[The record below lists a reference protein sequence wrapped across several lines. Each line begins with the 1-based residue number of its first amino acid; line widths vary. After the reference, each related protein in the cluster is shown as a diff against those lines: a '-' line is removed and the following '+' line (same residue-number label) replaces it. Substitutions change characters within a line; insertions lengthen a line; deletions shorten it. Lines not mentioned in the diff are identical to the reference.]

1 MIILGMHFGHDGA
14 VSVIKDGKVLSY
26 ISRERTSRV
35 KHAIG
40 ITTNELDLALAE
52 AQIKVDDI
60 DYCTVVSTQN
70 MEILNGLINDF
81 SISFDKHKDHTIS
94 SPLVTLFKESN
105 INISNLLSFQ
115 LKDLFQSEKLKNTL
129 QYENFS
135 KACPEKE
142 RVANNSLASTGYLDS
157 YVMLERWKNGVSLK
171 EMAMFNV
178 SSFLENEKI
187 KNGFHYPVSIS
198 LRGKSIAGYFI
209 NHHIAHAASCYY
221 SSGFQDSAIIT
232 HDGFGNGFSY
242 HSGLVLY
249 GKDNNLYPLSPN
261 HLSIGTLYKSV
272 AIMLNL
278 GGFGEGK
285 LMGLAPY
292 GKPHFFHQDF
302 VENWFGVGR
311 RFKKANQLSL
321 WKEYCRTTA
330 KSMGYN
336 MDALGDKDKIT
347 DPINVDIAA
356 STQKLFEECYLYAAH
371 TSHSLLAKSGIKTN
385 NLCLTGG
392 TALNCPSNSKI
403 YNEGP
408 FDNLFI
414 EPSCSDEGL
423 AVGCALYLYH
433 HLQGNKLSAKT
444 NNTFISPYFGRT
456 IKEDEI
462 VEALKTFESKIIYKK
477 SNDTTKQAAQ
487 DVFSNKIIAWHEGK
501 SEIGPRAL
509 GHRSL
514 VSNPTYKD
522 NWKRVNKIKQREW
535 WRPFAPS
542 VLEEEAEKWFTNMPF
557 PSPYMLFTGQ
567 VINSEKIP
575 AITHVDNSSR
585 IQTVNKSSG
594 QYYQMIKEFYKLSKV
609 PLVMNTSFNGP
620 GEPIIETPEQ
630 ALNFLLNTELD
641 VLYLDGYR
649 VQRKA

>member
-1 MIILGMHFGHDGA
+1 
-14 VSVIKDGKVLSY
+14 
-26 ISRERTSRV
+26 
-35 KHAIG
+35 
-40 ITTNELDLALAE
+40 
-52 AQIKVDDI
+52 
-60 DYCTVVSTQN
+60 
-70 MEILNGLINDF
+70 
-81 SISFDKHKDHTIS
+81 
-94 SPLVTLFKESN
+94 
-105 INISNLLSFQ
+105 
-115 LKDLFQSEKLKNTL
+115 
-129 QYENFS
+129 
-135 KACPEKE
+135 
-142 RVANNSLASTGYLDS
+142 
-157 YVMLERWKNGVSLK
+157 
-171 EMAMFNV
+171 
-178 SSFLENEKI
+178 
-187 KNGFHYPVSIS
+187 
-198 LRGKSIAGYFI
+198 
-209 NHHIAHAASCYY
+209 
-221 SSGFQDSAIIT
+221 
-232 HDGFGNGFSY
+232 
-242 HSGLVLY
+242 
-249 GKDNNLYPLSPN
+249 
-261 HLSIGTLYKSV
+261 
-272 AIMLNL
+272 
-278 GGFGEGK
+278 
-285 LMGLAPY
+285 
-292 GKPHFFHQDF
+292 
-302 VENWFGVGR
+302 
-311 RFKKANQLSL
+311 
-321 WKEYCRTTA
+321 
-330 KSMGYN
+330 

-371 TSHSLLAKSGIKTN
+371 ASHSLLAKSGIKTN

-392 TALNCPSNSKI
+392 TALNCPSNSKV

-423 AVGCALYLYH
+423 AVGSALYLYH
-433 HLQGNKLSAKT
+433 HLQGNKLSVKT
-444 NNTFISPYFGRT
+444 KNTFISPYFGRT

-462 VEALKTFESKIIYKK
+462 VEALKKFESKIIYKK

-487 DVFSNKIIAWHEGK
+487 DVFSNKVIAWYEGK

-542 VLEEEAEKWFTNMPF
+542 VLEEEADKWFANMPF

-594 QYYQMIKEFYKLSKV
+594 QYYQMIKEFYKLSKI
-609 PLVMNTSFNGP
+609 PLIMNTSFNGP

-641 VLYLDGYR
+641 VLYIDGYK
-649 VQRKA
+649 VERKL

>member
-1 MIILGMHFGHDGA
+1 MHFGHDGA
-14 VSVIKDGKVLSY
+14 ISIIKDGKVLSY

-52 AQIKVDDI
+52 AQIKINDI

-81 SISFDKHKDHTIS
+81 HISFDNHKDHTNP
-94 SPLVTLFKESN
+94 SPLKTIFKESN
-105 INISNLLSFQ
+105 INVSDLLSFQ
-115 LKDLFQSEKLKNTL
+115 LKDLFQSKKLKDSL
-129 QYENFS
+129 QYKNFS

-142 RVANNSLASTGYLDS
+142 RIANNSLASTGYLDN
-157 YVMLERWKNGVSLK
+157 YVMLKRWKDGASLN
-171 EMAMFNV
+171 EMAMFDA

-187 KNGFHYPVSIS
+187 RNGFHYPVSIS

-221 SSGFQDSAIIT
+221 SSGFQDSAIMT
-232 HDGFGNGFSY
+232 HDGFGNGVGY
-242 HSGLVLY
+242 HSGLILY
-249 GKDNNLYPLSPN
+249 GKDNILYPLSPN
-261 HLSIGTLYKSV
+261 HLSIGSLYKSV

-330 KSMGYN
+330 KNMGYN

-356 STQKLFEECYLYAAH
+356 STQKLFEECYLYAARM
-371 TSHSLLAKSGIKTN
+371 SHNLLTKSGIDTN

-392 TALNCPSNSKI
+392 TALNCPSNSKV

-423 AVGCALYLYH
+423 AVGSALYLYH
-433 HLQGNKLSAKT
+433 HIQGNKLSVKT
-444 NNTFISPYFGRT
+444 DNTFISPYFGRT
-456 IKEDEI
+456 IKEDKI
-462 VEALKTFESKIIYKK
+462 IEALKAFENKITYKK
-477 SNDTTKQAAQ
+477 TNDTAKQAAQ

-542 VLEEEAEKWFTNMPF
+542 VLEEEAEKWFSNIPF

-594 QYYQMIKEFYKLSKV
+594 QYYEMIKEFYKLSKV

-641 VLYLDGYR
+641 VLYIDGYR
-649 VQRKA
+649 VQRKG

>member
-1 MIILGMHFGHDGA
+1 MHFGHDGA
-14 VSVIKDGKVLSY
+14 VSIIKDGKVLSY
-26 ISRERTSRV
+26 ISRERNSRV

-52 AQIKVDDI
+52 AQIKINDI

-81 SISFDKHKDHTIS
+81 HISFDNHKDHTNP
-94 SPLVTLFKESN
+94 SPLKTIFKESN
-105 INISNLLSFQ
+105 INVSDLLSFQ
-115 LKDLFQSEKLKNTL
+115 LKDLFQSKKLKDSL
-129 QYENFS
+129 QYKNFS

-142 RVANNSLASTGYLDS
+142 RIANNSLASTGYLDN
-157 YVMLERWKNGVSLK
+157 YVMLKRWKDGASLN
-171 EMAMFNV
+171 EMAMFDA

-187 KNGFHYPVSIS
+187 RNGFHYPVSIS

-221 SSGFQDSAIIT
+221 SSGFQDSAIMT
-232 HDGFGNGFSY
+232 HDGFGNGVGY
-242 HSGLVLY
+242 HSGLILY
-249 GKDNNLYPLSPN
+249 GKDNILYPLSPN
-261 HLSIGTLYKSV
+261 HLSIGSLYKSV

-330 KSMGYN
+330 KNMGYN

-356 STQKLFEECYLYAAH
+356 STQKLFEECYLYAARM
-371 TSHSLLAKSGIKTN
+371 SHNLLTKSGIDTN

-392 TALNCPSNSKI
+392 TALNCPSNSKV

-423 AVGCALYLYH
+423 AVGSALYLYH
-433 HLQGNKLSAKT
+433 HIQGNKLSVKT
-444 NNTFISPYFGRT
+444 DNTFISPYFGRT
-456 IKEDEI
+456 IKEDKI
-462 VEALKTFESKIIYKK
+462 IEALKAFENKITYKK
-477 SNDTTKQAAQ
+477 TNDTAKQAAQ
-487 DVFSNKIIAWHEGK
+487 DVFNNKVIAWHEGK

-542 VLEEEAEKWFTNMPF
+542 VLEEEAEKWFSNMPF

-594 QYYQMIKEFYKLSKV
+594 QYYEMIKEFYKLSKV

-641 VLYLDGYR
+641 VLYIDGYR
-649 VQRKA
+649 VQRKG

>member
-1 MIILGMHFGHDGA
+1 MLILGMHFGHDGA

-40 ITTNELDLALAE
+40 ITTNELDLALEE
-52 AQIKVDDI
+52 AQIKVSDI
-60 DYCTVVSTQN
+60 DYCTIVSTQN

-81 SISFDKHKDHTIS
+81 HISFDNHKNHTDP
-94 SPLVTLFKESN
+94 SPLENLFKESN
-105 INISNLLSFQ
+105 IKISDLLSYQ
-115 LKDLFQSEKLKNTL
+115 LKDLFQSEKLKDSL
-129 QYENFS
+129 QYKNFS

-142 RVANNSLASTGYLDS
+142 RVANNSLTSTGYLDS
-157 YVMLERWKNGVSLK
+157 YVMLQRWKNGASLK
-171 EMAMFNV
+171 EIGMFDV

-209 NHHIAHAASCYY
+209 NHHIAHAGSCYY
-221 SSGFQDSAIIT
+221 SSSFQDSAIIT
-232 HDGFGNGFSY
+232 HDGFGNGVGY
-242 HSGLVLY
+242 HSGLILY
-249 GKDNNLYPLSPN
+249 GKDNNIYPLSPN
-261 HLSIGTLYKSV
+261 HLSIGSLYKSV

-292 GKPHFFHQDF
+292 GKPNFFHHSF
-302 VENWFGVGR
+302 VENWFGVGKH
-311 RFKKANQLSL
+311 FKNSNQLNA
-321 WKEYCRTTA
+321 WKEYCCTTA
-330 KSMGYN
+330 KKMGYD
-336 MDALGDKDKIT
+336 MDALGNKDKIT

-356 STQKLFEECYLYAAH
+356 STQKLFEECYLYAAQMTH
-371 TSHSLLAKSGIKTN
+371 RLLTRSKINTN

-403 YNEGP
+403 YKEGP
-408 FDNLFI
+408 FANI
-414 EPSCSDEGL
+414 YVEPSCSDDGL
-423 AVGCALYLYH
+423 AVGSALYLYH
-433 HLQGNKLSAKT
+433 HIKGNKLSVKT

-456 IKEDEI
+456 IKENEI
-462 VEALKTFESKIIYKK
+462 VEALKTFENKIIYKK
-477 SNDTTKQAAQ
+477 SNDTAKQAAH
-487 DVFSNKIIAWHEGK
+487 DVFNNKVIAWYEGK
-501 SEIGPRAL
+501 SEVGPRAL

-514 VSNPTYKD
+514 LSNPTYKD

-542 VLEEEAEKWFTNMPF
+542 VLEEEAEKWFSNMPF

-594 QYYQMIKEFYKLSKV
+594 QYYKMIKEFYKLSKI

-641 VLYLDGYR
+641 VLYIDGYK
-649 VQRKA
+649 VQKKN

>member
-14 VSVIKDGKVLSY
+14 VSIVKDGKVLSY

-40 ITTNELDLALAE
+40 ITTNELDLAFVE
-52 AQIKVDDI
+52 AQITVDDI
-60 DYCTVVSTQN
+60 DYCTIVSTQN

-81 SISFDKHKDHTIS
+81 HISFDNHKDHKNP
-94 SPLVTLFKESN
+94 SPLEIFFKKNN
-105 INISNLLSFQ
+105 INISNILSFQ
-115 LKDLFQSEKLKNTL
+115 LKDLFQSEKLKNSL
-129 QYENFS
+129 QYKNFS
-135 KACPEKE
+135 TACPEKE
-142 RVANNSLASTGYLDS
+142 KVANNSLASTGYLDT
-157 YVMLERWKNGVSLK
+157 YVMLERWKKGASLN
-171 EMAMFNV
+171 EIAMFDA
-178 SSFLENEKI
+178 SSLLENENI

-221 SSGFQDSAIIT
+221 SSGFQNSAIIT
-232 HDGFGNGFSY
+232 HDGFGNGVGY

-261 HLSIGTLYKSV
+261 HLSIGSLYKSV

-311 RFKKANQLSL
+311 RFKKANQLIL
-321 WKEYCRTTA
+321 WKEHCLTTA
-330 KSMGYN
+330 QNMGYD
-336 MDALGDKDKIT
+336 MSALGDKDKIT

-371 TSHSLLAKSGIKTN
+371 MSHGLLAKSGIGTN

-392 TALNCPSNSKI
+392 TALNCPANTKI

-408 FDNLFI
+408 FDNVFI
-414 EPSCSDEGL
+414 EPSCSDDGL
-423 AVGCALYLYH
+423 AVGSALYLYH
-433 HLQGNKLSAKT
+433 HIQDNKLSLKT
-444 NNTFISPYFGRT
+444 NSTFISPYFGRK

-462 VEALKTFESKIIYKK
+462 VEALKIFESKIIYKK

-487 DVFSNKIIAWHEGK
+487 DVFSNKVIAWYEGK
-501 SEIGPRAL
+501 SEVGPRAL

-522 NWKRVNKIKQREW
+522 NWKRVNKIKEREW

-542 VLEEEAEKWFTNMPF
+542 VLEEEADKWFTKMPF

-594 QYYQMIKEFYKLSKV
+594 QYYQMIKEFYKLSKI

-630 ALNFLLNTELD
+630 ALKFLLNTDLD
-641 VLYLDGYR
+641 VLYIDGYR
-649 VQRKA
+649 VQKKV

>member
-1 MIILGMHFGHDGA
+1 MHFGHDGA
-14 VSVIKDGKVLSY
+14 VSIIKNGKVLSY
-26 ISRERTSRV
+26 ISRERNSRV

-52 AQIKVDDI
+52 AQIKISDI

-81 SISFDKHKDHTIS
+81 YISFDNHKDHTS
-94 SPLVTLFKESN
+94 PSPLKTLFKEGN
-105 INISNLLSFQ
+105 INVSDLLSFQ
-115 LKDLFQSEKLKNTL
+115 LKNLFQAEKLKDSL
-129 QYENFS
+129 QYKNFS

-142 RVANNSLASTGYLDS
+142 KIANNSLASTGYLDN
-157 YVMLERWKNGVSLK
+157 YVMLKRWKDGASLN
-171 EMAMFNV
+171 EIAMFDA

-232 HDGFGNGFSY
+232 HDGFGNGIGY
-242 HSGLVLY
+242 HSGLILY
-249 GKDNNLYPLSPN
+249 GKDNSLYPLSPN
-261 HLSIGTLYKSV
+261 HLSIGSLYKSV

-292 GKPHFFHQDF
+292 GKPHFFHHDF
-302 VENWFGVGR
+302 VENWFGIGR
-311 RFKKANQLSL
+311 RFKNANQLNL
-321 WKEYCRTTA
+321 WKEYCCTSA
-330 KSMGYN
+330 KNMGYD
-336 MDALGDKDKIT
+336 MSALGDKDKIT

-356 STQKLFEECYLYAAH
+356 STQKLFEECYLYAARM
-371 TSHSLLAKSGIKTN
+371 SHNLLTKSGIDTN

-392 TALNCPSNSKI
+392 TALNCPSNSKV

-423 AVGCALYLYH
+423 AVGSALYLYH
-433 HLQGNKLSAKT
+433 HIQGNKLSVKT
-444 NNTFISPYFGRT
+444 DNTFISPYFGRT

-462 VEALKTFESKIIYKK
+462 IKALETFKSKITYKK
-477 SNDTTKQAAQ
+477 TNDTTKQAAQ
-487 DVFSNKIIAWHEGK
+487 DIFDNKIIAWHEGK

-542 VLEEEAEKWFTNMPF
+542 ILEEEAEKWFSNMPF

-620 GEPIIETPEQ
+620 SEPIIETPEQ

-641 VLYLDGYR
+641 VLYIDGYR
-649 VQRKA
+649 VQRKG

>member
-1 MIILGMHFGHDGA
+1 MHFGHDGA
-14 VSVIKDGKVLSY
+14 VSIIKDGKVLSY
-26 ISRERTSRV
+26 ISRERNSRV

-40 ITTNELDLALAE
+40 ITTNELDLALEE
-52 AQIKVDDI
+52 AQIKINDI

-81 SISFDKHKDHTIS
+81 HISFDNHKDHTNP
-94 SPLVTLFKESN
+94 SPLKTLFKESN
-105 INISNLLSFQ
+105 INVSDLLSFQ
-115 LKDLFQSEKLKNTL
+115 LKDLFQSEKLKDSL
-129 QYENFS
+129 QYKNFS

-142 RVANNSLASTGYLDS
+142 RIANNSLASTGYLDN
-157 YVMLERWKNGVSLK
+157 YVMLKRWKDGTSLN
-171 EMAMFNV
+171 EMAMFDA

-232 HDGFGNGFSY
+232 HDGFGNGVGY
-242 HSGLVLY
+242 HSGLILY
-249 GKDNNLYPLSPN
+249 GKDNILYPLSPN
-261 HLSIGTLYKSV
+261 HLSIGSLYKSV
-272 AIMLNL
+272 AILLNL

-330 KSMGYN
+330 KNMGYN

-356 STQKLFEECYLYAAH
+356 STQKLFEECYLYAARM
-371 TSHSLLAKSGIKTN
+371 SHNLLTKSGIDTN

-392 TALNCPSNSKI
+392 TALNCPSNSKV

-423 AVGCALYLYH
+423 AVGSALYLYH
-433 HLQGNKLSAKT
+433 HIQGNKLSVKT
-444 NNTFISPYFGRT
+444 DNTFISPYFGRT
-456 IKEDEI
+456 IKEDKI
-462 VEALKTFESKIIYKK
+462 IEALKAFESKITYKK
-477 SNDTTKQAAQ
+477 TNDTAKQAAQ
-487 DVFSNKIIAWHEGK
+487 DVFSNRVIAWHEGK

-542 VLEEEAEKWFTNMPF
+542 VLEEEAEKWFSNMPF

-594 QYYQMIKEFYKLSKV
+594 QYYEMIKEFYKLSKV

-641 VLYLDGYR
+641 VLYIDGYR
-649 VQRKA
+649 VQRKG